1 MLIDF
6 LVQKICEC
14 SHETFTKM
22 ELELCSNESNC
33 SRHCQQ
39 NGGEDGF
46 ICLNDLMME
55 GSDKKPT
62 LVPFEVSKLTKKVA
76 FMRSVVEQFWVQDLS

>member
-1 MLIDF
+1 MP
-6 LVQKICEC
+6 KIQFNA
-14 SHETFTKM
+14 SVAK
-22 ELELCSNESNC
+22 
-33 SRHCQQ
+33 

-46 ICLNDLMME
+46 ICLNDLMMG